1 MIKHEADS
9 SSHKYRN
16 DRYHIRGNP
25 RAAQH
30 TSDTKTYRTVNAR
43 STTFSVSIDFS
54 DASYSLSKLLMIY
67 YLYEYPPSTTT
78 TSPLK

>member
-30 TSDTKTYRTVNAR
+30 TSDTKTYRTVKRPVDNI
-43 STTFSVSIDFS
+43 FCF
-54 DASYSLSKLLMIY
+54 Y
-67 YLYEYPPSTTT
+67 
-78 TSPLK
+78 